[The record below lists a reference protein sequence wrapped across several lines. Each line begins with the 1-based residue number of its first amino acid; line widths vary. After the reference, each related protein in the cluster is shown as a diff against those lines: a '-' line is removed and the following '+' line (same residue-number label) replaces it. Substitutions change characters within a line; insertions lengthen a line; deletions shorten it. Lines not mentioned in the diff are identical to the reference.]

1 MSQIEKAL
9 IKCDD
14 VICSLVAWWETP
26 QHGRSTELDYLVEPQ
41 ADQTEIA
48 QTGPLELTAPM
59 YIAPMYG
66 AERSAPLQE
75 IAEAVSRALA
85 CLTDRLI
92 WPYCLPLMASMCLE
106 LSEEIVGAHEA
117 YIRCAKRNGA
127 NLILSRLYD
136 RLARLLGHSLLDERD
151 PTRAA
156 QQLSDMQLFV
166 TADKADSTLVGGKH
180 HPNSASQP
188 RTNGGE
194 TKSDKPA
201 KQRDEPAD
209 RWAVPSPTTRHEP
222 DRRIEPDASAHDK
235 YTSITTRH
243 LTAIFV
249 LDCLHMRCSSGQT
262 ATGLTASSATTAPT
276 VLNADLNFISTVT
289 STMVIR
295 PADMRPTTVSQR
307 ATINRL
313 TKSHPTKVIL
323 LATTATDLSLRFSL
337 VQLVFASPQLDRGG
351 A

>member
-1 MSQIEKAL
+1 
-9 IKCDD
+9 
-14 VICSLVAWWETP
+14 
-26 QHGRSTELDYLVEPQ
+26 
-41 ADQTEIA
+41 
-48 QTGPLELTAPM
+48 
-59 YIAPMYG
+59 
-66 AERSAPLQE
+66 
-75 IAEAVSRALA
+75 
-85 CLTDRLI
+85 
-92 WPYCLPLMASMCLE
+92 MCLE
-106 LSEEIVGAHEA
+106 LREETVGAHET

-127 NLILSRLYD
+127 NLILSGLYD
-136 RLARLLGHSLLDERD
+136 RRARLLGHSLLDERD

-166 TADKADSTLVGGKH
+166 TAGKADSTLVGGKH

-188 RTNGGE
+188 RTNSGD

-209 RWAVPSPTTRHEP
+209 RRAVPSPTTRHEP

-235 YTSITTRH
+235 YTSTTTRH
-243 LTAIFV
+243 LTATITTTVIFV
-249 LDCLHMRCSSGQT
+249 LNCLHMRCSSGQT

-295 PADMRPTTVSQR
+295 PADMRPTAVSQR

-313 TKSHPTKVIL
+313 TKSHPKKAYWQQQQLISL
-323 LATTATDLSLRFSL
+323 SDSHSLSLPL
-337 VQLVFASPQLDRGG
+337 PLPNWIVGG
-351 A
+351 REACV